1 MRGKKEVIGDACI
14 YIISFISIA
23 VVFGEI
29 FKWMLYV

>member
-1 MRGKKEVIGDACI
+1 MKGKKDVIGDACI

-23 VVFGEI
+23 VFFGEI